1 MGRKLI
7 HNATIYTPT
16 ERGFHGWVIVEDQK
30 ILTIQ
35 HGTPPASAMDSAAF
49 MLDAQGAALLPG
61 FIDIHTHGA
70 LGYCTMDADVEGLQ
84 KIAVRSAA
92 HGVTAFLPTTLTDDT
107 NSTLKAIRAVSSQT
121 GVRRGGA
128 KIAGI
133 YLEGPYFNPV
143 RAGAQNVSQIRRAGK
158 EEIQAF
164 ADAGTIRVIA
174 MAPEYPENLKAAEFF
189 AERGITVSAGH
200 SDAPYETLLQA
211 SEHGFNQITHLYNG
225 MSGFGHREPGMAGG
239 ALTIDAFSCELICD
253 NVHSHPAAQ
262 KLAWQAKGA
271 DKLILITDCIR
282 PSGLENGT
290 YPFTASEKVTVSNHG
305 KTLKLANGSLAGSSL
320 TMDEALRNFVIN
332 TGATLDEVWPCT
344 SLNAARQIGISAET
358 GSIEKGKLADLV
370 LLDDQFRV
378 KMTMI
383 EGTVFNG

>member
-7 HNATIYTPT
+7 HNAIIYTPT

-35 HGTPPASAMDSAAF
+35 HGAPSASTMDSAAF
-49 MLDAQGAALLPG
+49 LVDAQGAALLPG
-61 FIDIHTHGA
+61 FIDIHIHGA
-70 LGYCTMDADVEGLQ
+70 LGYCTMDADEKGLQ
-84 KIAVRSAA
+84 KIAMRSAA
-92 HGVTAFLPTTLTDDT
+92 HGVTTFLPTTLTDDT
-107 NSTLKAIRAVSSQT
+107 KSTLKAIRAVSSQI
-121 GVRRGGA
+121 GVRRGGS

-143 RAGAQNVSQIRRAGK
+143 RAGAQNESQIRRADM

-164 ADAGTIRVIA
+164 MDAGTIRVIA

-189 AERGITVSAGH
+189 AERGIAVSAGH
-200 SDAPYETLLQA
+200 SDATYQTLLKA

-225 MSGFGHREPGMAGG
+225 MLGFEHREPGMVGG
-239 ALTIDAFSCELICD
+239 ALTIDAYSCELICD

-262 KLAWQAKGA
+262 KLAWQAKRA

-282 PSGLENGT
+282 PAGLEDGT
-290 YPFTASEKVTVSNHG
+290 YPFTASEKVTVSNQG

-320 TMDEALRNFVIN
+320 TMDQALRNFMVN

-370 LLDDQFRV
+370 LLDDQLMVR
-378 KMTMI
+378 MTMI
-383 EGTVFNG
+383 EGTIFTQ